1 MKRTFSITTR
11 VGDRGTTRTLFGE
24 TLSKS
29 APRIEACGQVDELV
43 SALGLARAHAARG
56 SRLDAQLQ
64 DLQRKLFAFA
74 AEISAGAVHA
84 DSLPQR
90 LDARAVRA
98 IETLRRGL
106 EKNIAPMRDFIIPG
120 ENLLGAH
127 LDFARTVSRR
137 CERAVVTLADRK
149 EFCNRHAFVWLNRL
163 SDVLWLLARQAE
175 GHSRPLHEKRP

>member
-1 MKRTFSITTR
+1 MKRSYSITTR
-11 VGDRGTTRTLFGE
+11 IGDRGTTRTLFGE
-24 TLSKS
+24 TLPKS

-56 SRLDAQLQ
+56 SALDAQLQ
-64 DLQRKLFAFA
+64 HLQRTLFAFA
-74 AEISAGAVHA
+74 AEISAGPIHA
-84 DSLPQR
+84 ASLPQR
-90 LDARAVRA
+90 LDAKAV
-98 IETLRRGL
+98 
-106 EKNIAPMRDFIIPG
+106 APMRDFIIPG

-149 EFCNRHAFVWLNRL
+149 AFRNRHAFVWLNRL